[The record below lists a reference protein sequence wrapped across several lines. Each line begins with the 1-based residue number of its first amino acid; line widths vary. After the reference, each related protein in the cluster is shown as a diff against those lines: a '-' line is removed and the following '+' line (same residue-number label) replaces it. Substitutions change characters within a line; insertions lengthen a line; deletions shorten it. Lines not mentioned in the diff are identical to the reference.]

1 MTALFVL
8 ASLAALQGDDL
19 LVSTKQLASMPE
31 VLIVDARPH
40 DLYTAAHIPGAASM
54 DVDSLSENR
63 GSVSGLLRP
72 LPEVRR
78 SLSQAG
84 IDPSKHIVVYS
95 ELDTVGDFKT
105 ATRLFWILEYVGYE
119 RVSILDGGFAKWKAE
134 GREIAQGPS
143 TVEPVKIPRLNVRE
157 DRLATTKEVQEAVD
171 SKSAALADL
180 RSPEYYSGD
189 KKADVTKEAGHI
201 PSASNIPADDFVS
214 ESDRTVK
221 SWEEL
226 QALVRDGNVSA
237 EAPAITYCNTGRSG
251 SVGYFMLRRMGSE
264 NVSLYDGS
272 MSEWTAKRKDVERSP
287 SGAKQ

>member
-8 ASLAALQGDDL
+8 VSLAALQGDEL
-19 LVSTKQLASMPE
+19 LISTNELASMQD
-31 VLIVDARPH
+31 VLVVDARPR

-95 ELDTVGDFKT
+95 ELDSAADFKT

-134 GREIAQGPS
+134 GRDTAQGPS
-143 TVEPVKIPRLNVRE
+143 TVEPVKIPKLSVRE
-157 DRLATTKEVQEAVD
+157 DRLATIKEVQAAIE
-171 SKSAALADL
+171 SESAALADL
-180 RSPEYYSGD
+180 RSPEYYSGE
-189 KKADVTKEAGHI
+189 KKAEVTKEAGRI

-226 QALVRDGNVSA
+226 QGLMQQGGVS
-237 EAPAITYCNTGRSG
+237 ENEPVITYCNTGRSA
-251 SVGYFMLRRMGSE
+251 SVGYFVLRRMGNE

-272 MSEWTAKRKDVERSP
+272 MSEWTAKRKDVETSP
-287 SGAKQ
+287 AGAK